1 MYEEMQEY
9 RQPLYKD
16 LRLYWLASLL
26 VAVLG
31 VLDNIAVSIVVFIL
45 GVIQLVALYR
55 MRTISLRMNKA
66 FRWNIIGLVMTIAG
80 LVLALVVMLMAASDP
95 MMYLTGNPLTVALL
109 MLLVALAGAVVM
121 IVANYY
127 FDTALDDLAVVHGD
141 DYPAGRIKWCL

>member
-31 VLDNIAVSIVVFIL
+31 VLDNIAVSIVVLIL

-55 MRTISLRMNKA
+55 MRTI
-66 FRWNIIGLVMTIAG
+66 
-80 LVLALVVMLMAASDP
+80 
-95 MMYLTGNPLTVALL
+95 
-109 MLLVALAGAVVM
+109 
-121 IVANYY
+121 
-127 FDTALDDLAVVHGD
+127 
-141 DYPAGRIKWCL
+141 